1 MPKCLMLAILNV
13 TIPFFALVACG
24 YLAARARH
32 VPVSTVGALNTFVL
46 YFALPAMLFR
56 FAAAAPI
63 STIANPPVIAAYGL
77 TGVLVLALTTFGLRW
92 GNRDNW
98 ADAAFGALAASWSN
112 WGYMGFAL
120 LPALLGQKAIA
131 VLIAAGITD
140 FVLVVSGSLALA
152 ARADHDHGSVLGAL
166 GNALGGIARN
176 PLIWAIGAGMAASAL
191 ELKLPVALD
200 EFLRLL
206 GTAAGPVALFAIGVS
221 LYRPQNAPIGGDTVI
236 MVVTKLLIHPLLCAA
251 IAIHLFGVGR
261 LEAQV
266 LILMATLPAAG
277 TVFLFAER
285 QGANYE
291 RIAAV
296 ILLSTVVAFFSFT
309 GFAAL
314 VTGGR

>member
-1 MPKCLMLAILNV
+1 MLAILNV
-13 TIPFFALVACG
+13 TLPFFALVACG
-24 YLAARARH
+24 YLAARARR
-32 VPVSTVGALNTFVL
+32 VAGSAVGALNTFVL

-56 FAAAAPI
+56 FAASAPI
-63 STIANPPVIAAYGL
+63 GTIANPPVIAAYGL
-77 TGVLVLALTTFGLRW
+77 TGMLILALTAFGLRW

-98 ADAAFGALAASWSN
+98 ADTAFGALATSWSN

-120 LPALLGQKAIA
+120 LPALLGQRAIA

-140 FVLVVSGSLALA
+140 FVLVVSAALAMA
-152 ARADHDHGSVLGAL
+152 ARADHDHGSMLDAI
-166 GNALGGIARN
+166 GNALGGVARN
-176 PLIWAIGAGMAASAL
+176 PLIWAIGAGMVASGLA
-191 ELKLPVALD
+191 LKLPVALD

-221 LYRPQNAPIGGDTVI
+221 LYRPKSVPIGGDTVI

-285 QGANYE
+285 QGANHE

-309 GFAAL
+309 AFAAL
-314 VTGGR
+314 VAGGL

>member
-1 MPKCLMLAILNV
+1 MLAILNV

-24 YLAARARH
+24 YLAARARGL
-32 VPVSTVGALNTFVL
+32 PGSAVGALNTFVL

-56 FAAAAPI
+56 FAAGAPLSAI
-63 STIANPPVIAAYGL
+63 INPPVIAAYGL
-77 TGVLVLALTTFGLRW
+77 TGLLVLALTAFGLRW
-92 GNRDNW
+92 SNRDNW

-120 LPALLGQKAIA
+120 LPALLGQRAIA
-131 VLIAAGITD
+131 VLMAAGITD
-140 FVLVVSGSLALA
+140 FVLVVSAALALA
-152 ARADHDHGSVLGAL
+152 ARADHGHGSVLGAL
-166 GNALGGIARN
+166 GSALGGVARN

-191 ELKLPVALD
+191 ELRLPVALD

-251 IAIHLFGVGR
+251 VAIHIFGVGR
-261 LEAQV
+261 FEAQV

-285 QGANYE
+285 QGANHE
-291 RIAAV
+291 RISAV
-296 ILLSTVVAFFSFT
+296 ILLSTVIAFFTFT
-309 GFAAL
+309 AFAAL
-314 VTGGR
+314 VAGGR

>member
-1 MPKCLMLAILNV
+1 MLAILNV

-24 YLAARARH
+24 YVAARARR
-32 VPVSTVGALNTFVL
+32 VPGSAVGALNTFVL

-56 FAAAAPI
+56 FAAGAPLA
-63 STIANPPVIAAYGL
+63 TIANPPVIAAYGL
-77 TGVLVLALTTFGLRW
+77 TGLLVLALTVFGLRW

-120 LPALLGQKAIA
+120 LPALLGERAIA

-140 FVLVVSGSLALA
+140 FVLVVSAALALA
-152 ARADHDHGSVLGAL
+152 ARADRGHASVLGAL
-166 GNALGGIARN
+166 GNALGGVARN

-191 ELKLPVALD
+191 ELRLPVALD

-251 IAIHLFGVGR
+251 VAIHLFGVGR
-261 LEAQV
+261 EAAQV

-285 QGANYE
+285 QGANHE
-291 RIAAV
+291 RISAV
-296 ILLSTVVAFFSFT
+296 ILLSTVMAFFTFT
-309 GFAAL
+309 AFAAL